1 MKVRFKAYIC
11 GEAVY
16 SDRFNFDY
24 NPCCRYCI

>member
-24 NPCCRYCI
+24 NPYKQH